1 MLLHISDY
9 KASVRHFFD
18 NDNDLLFTTLD
29 SLKLHLV
36 KLQTSN
42 KISEEEY
49 KTHPAINEKL
59 ASTLVYTNE

>member
-9 KASVRHFFD
+9 KASVRHFFFD

-29 SLKLHLV
+29 SLKQHLV

-49 KTHPAINEKL
+49 KTHPAIKEKL
-59 ASTLVYTNE
+59 ASTLVYTR